1 MFDIISFQLFFITAV
16 VICLTPG
23 IDTFYILSRS
33 ISQGKIAGVYSVL
46 GISSGTI
53 VHTILAAIGLSALLK
68 TSVLIF
74 TIVKVVGAFYL
85 LFLGVQMLFKKESRL
100 NTFKMNYI
108 SPKKL
113 FTQGVITN
121 VTNPK
126 VALFYISF
134 IPQFISTDNIYGPL
148 PFLILGT
155 IFVLISTL
163 WGLCISL
170 FSSKVTEKLRENL
183 IVETILNKIT
193 GTIFI
198 ILGLSLFT
206 TNKN

>member
-16 VICLTPG
+16 VICLTPE

-198 ILGLSLFT
+198 ILGLSLFN

>member
-1 MFDIISFQLFFITAV
+1 MFDIVSFQLFFITAI

-23 IDTFYILSRS
+23 IDTLYILSRS
-33 ISQGKIAGVYSVL
+33 ISQGKSAGVYSVL
-46 GISSGTI
+46 GISSGTM

-74 TIVKVVGAFYL
+74 TIVKVVGAIYL
-85 LFLGVQMLFKKESRL
+85 LFLGIQMLFKKGARL
-100 NTFKMNYI
+100 NNVKMNYI
-108 SPKKL
+108 PPKKL
-113 FTQGVITN
+113 FSQGVITN

-134 IPQFISTDNIYGPL
+134 IPQFIATDNVYGPL
-148 PFLILGT
+148 PFLILGI
-155 IFVLISTL
+155 IFVFISTL
-163 WGLCISL
+163 WGGSISL
-170 FSSKVTEKLRENL
+170 FASKITEKLRENT

-193 GTIFI
+193 GLIFI
-198 ILGLSLFT
+198 ILGLSLFS